1 MDSVLVSTTRA
12 SGAVAMP
19 HALRDAA
26 LHLDQ
31 SRFPNGSTVNTAG
44 FAWVP
49 KAHPIGSVVEEE
61 DGHWITFTPGK
72 SKGRNY
78 PPIRL
83 ADRQYF
89 VPGDNRDPS
98 ADSREFGP
106 VPGYCL
112 IGKVIANFPTG
123 GAGQAQDPPIG
134 TDGGLPCLLA
144 QL

>member
-1 MDSVLVSTTRA
+1 M
-12 SGAVAMP
+12 
-19 HALRDAA
+19 
-26 LHLDQ
+26 
-31 SRFPNGSTVNTAG
+31 
-44 FAWVP
+44 
-49 KAHPIGSVVEEE
+49 
-61 DGHWITFTPGK
+61 
-72 SKGRNY
+72 
-78 PPIRL
+78 
-83 ADRQYF
+83 
-89 VPGDNRDPS
+89 PGDNRDPS